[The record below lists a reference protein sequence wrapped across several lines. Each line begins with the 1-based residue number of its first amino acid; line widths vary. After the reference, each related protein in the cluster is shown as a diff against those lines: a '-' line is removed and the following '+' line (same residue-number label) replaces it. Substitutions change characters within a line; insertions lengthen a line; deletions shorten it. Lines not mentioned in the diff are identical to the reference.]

1 MGIIRLKNMQ
11 FYGYHGV
18 SESEKHLGG
27 KFEVDVEMKTD
38 FQKAFTSDN
47 LEATIDYEA
56 VYKTV
61 DNCVKNDNYYLI
73 ESLADSIAKE
83 ILVRFSVS
91 EITVRVRKPHAPING
106 VLDTVEVEISRKKEN
121 DA

>member
-27 KFEVDVEMKTD
+27 KFEVDVEMKSD
-38 FQKAFTSDN
+38 FQKAFASDN

>member
-18 SESEKHLGG
+18 SASEKTLGG
-27 KFEVDVEMKTD
+27 KFEVDVEMRTD
-38 FQKAFTSDN
+38 LKRACESDN
-47 LEATIDYEA
+47 LEATVDYEA

-61 DNCVKNDNYYLI
+61 DGCVKNDKFYLI
-73 ESLADSIAKE
+73 EALAESIARE
-83 ILVRFSVS
+83 TLTRFSVS

-106 VLDTVEVEISRKKEN
+106 MLDTVEVEIFRKRE
-121 DA
+121 DYA

>member
-38 FQKAFTSDN
+38 FQKAFASDN

-106 VLDTVEVEISRKKEN
+106 VLDTVEVEISRKNEN

>member
-27 KFEVDVEMKTD
+27 KFEVDVEMKTNL
-38 FQKAFTSDN
+38 QEAFASDN
-47 LEATIDYEA
+47 LESTIDYEA
-56 VYKTV
+56 IYKTV

-73 ESLADSIAKE
+73 ESLANSIAIE
-83 ILVRFSVS
+83 ILAQFSVS

-106 VLDTVEVEISRKKEN
+106 MLDTVEVEISRKKEN

>member
-38 FQKAFTSDN
+38 FQKAFASDN

>member
-27 KFEVDVEMKTD
+27 KFEVDVEMKTNL
-38 FQKAFTSDN
+38 QEAFASDN
-47 LEATIDYEA
+47 LESTIDYEA

-73 ESLADSIAKE
+73 ESLANSIAIE
-83 ILVRFSVS
+83 ILAQFSVS

-106 VLDTVEVEISRKKEN
+106 MLDTVEVEISRKKEN

>member
-38 FQKAFTSDN
+38 FQKAFASDN

-73 ESLADSIAKE
+73 ESLADSIAKQ

>member
-18 SESEKHLGG
+18 SASEKHLGG
-27 KFEVDVEMKTD
+27 KFEVDVEMRTD
-38 FQKAFTSDN
+38 LKRACESDN
-47 LEATIDYEA
+47 LEATVDYEA

-61 DNCVKNDNYYLI
+61 DGCVKNDKFYLI
-73 ESLADSIAKE
+73 EALAESIARE
-83 ILVRFSVS
+83 TLTRFSVS

-106 VLDTVEVEISRKKEN
+106 MLDTVEVEIFRKRA
-121 DA
+121 DYA

>member
-27 KFEVDVEMKTD
+27 KFEVDVEMKSD

-83 ILVRFSVS
+83 ILARFSVS

>member
-18 SESEKHLGG
+18 SASEKHLGG
-27 KFEVDVEMKTD
+27 KFEVDVEMYTD
-38 FQKAFTSDN
+38 LTETCTSDN
-47 LEATIDYEA
+47 LEATVDYEA

-73 ESLADSIAKE
+73 ESLADSIARE
-83 ILVRFSVS
+83 ILALYSLT
-91 EITVRVRKPHAPING
+91 EIIVRVRKPHAPING
-106 VLDTVEVEISRKKEN
+106 MLDTVEIEISRQKGYY
-121 DA
+121 A

>member
-38 FQKAFTSDN
+38 FQKAFASDN

-121 DA
+121 DV

>member
-1 MGIIRLKNMQ
+1 MDIIRLHNMQ

-27 KFEVDVEMKTD
+27 KFEVDVEMKTNL
-38 FQKAFTSDN
+38 QEAFASDN
-47 LEATIDYEA
+47 LESTIDYEA
-56 VYKTV
+56 IYKTV

-73 ESLADSIAKE
+73 ESLANSIAIE
-83 ILVRFSVS
+83 ILAQFSVS

-106 VLDTVEVEISRKKEN
+106 MLDTVEVEISRKKEN

>member
-38 FQKAFTSDN
+38 FQKAFASDN

-83 ILVRFSVS
+83 IL
-91 EITVRVRKPHAPING
+91 
-106 VLDTVEVEISRKKEN
+106 
-121 DA
+121 

>member
-27 KFEVDVEMKTD
+27 KFEVDVEMSMDLKE
-38 FQKAFTSDN
+38 ACAADN
-47 LEATIDYEA
+47 LDATVDYEA
-56 VYKTV
+56 VYNIV
-61 DNCVKNDNYYLI
+61 DGCVKNDKFYLI
-73 ESLADSIAKE
+73 EALADSIARE
-83 ILVRFSVS
+83 TFTHFAIA

-106 VLDTVEVEISRKKEN
+106 MLDTVEVEISRNRE
-121 DA
+121 DYA

>member
-18 SESEKHLGG
+18 SASEKHLGG
-27 KFEVDVEMKTD
+27 KFEVDVEMRTDLKRACKT
-38 FQKAFTSDN
+38 DN
-47 LEATIDYEA
+47 LETTVDYEA

-61 DNCVKNDNYYLI
+61 DGCVKNDKFYLI
-73 ESLADSIAKE
+73 EALAESIARE
-83 ILVRFSVS
+83 TLTGFAVS

-106 VLDTVEVEISRKKEN
+106 MLDTVEVEISRKIE
-121 DA
+121 DYA

>member
-27 KFEVDVEMKTD
+27 KFEVDVELKMDLIEAIATD
-38 FQKAFTSDN
+38 S
-47 LEATIDYEA
+47 LESTIDYEA

-61 DNCVKNDNYYLI
+61 DNCVKNDTYYLI
-73 ESLADSIAKE
+73 ESLADSIARE
-83 ILVRFSVS
+83 ILSRFSVS
-91 EITVRVRKPHAPING
+91 EINVRVRKPHAPING
-106 VLDTVEVEISRKKEN
+106 MLDTVEVEVSHKKEDN
-121 DA
+121 A

>member
-38 FQKAFTSDN
+38 FQKAFASDN

-73 ESLADSIAKE
+73 ESLADSIARE
-83 ILVRFSVS
+83 ILVRFSIS

>member
-27 KFEVDVEMKTD
+27 KFEVDVEMKTNL
-38 FQKAFTSDN
+38 QEAFASDN
-47 LEATIDYEA
+47 LESTIDYEA
-56 VYKTV
+56 IYKTV

-73 ESLADSIAKE
+73 ESLANSIAIE
-83 ILVRFSVS
+83 ILAQFSVS

-106 VLDTVEVEISRKKEN
+106 MLDTVEVEISRKNEN

>member
-27 KFEVDVEMKTD
+27 KFEVDVEMKSD
-38 FQKAFTSDN
+38 FQKAFASDN

-106 VLDTVEVEISRKKEN
+106 VLDTVEVEISRKNEN